1 MYIYIYMFVYTFEG
15 YPDIPKTRGGI
26 FGKHIT
32 GVINGLIDLGRL
44 RNEGVQNGWMVGD
57 GLV

>member
-1 MYIYIYMFVYTFEG
+1 MFVYTFEG